1 MFKKNEDKKIKKKQK
16 KEAEKKKED
25 KKAVQ
30 EWMPIFDVDG
40 GMKRR
45 DDFLVMA
52 LEVIPKNID
61 LLSRN
66 ERKRI
71 IANLHEIINGQ
82 QEYLSWVSLGRP
94 VDLDQYLNNLEQ
106 KVKNTDDLVRK
117 KILNI
122 YIKQAVSMASSGE
135 TLERKFYI
143 VIIEDQKI
151 EHARQE
157 LENRIRELQ
166 SNLQAADLK
175 SEICEDKEL
184 INLLFIFT
192 HPTQAAFERTPE
204 YLSPYLPTQYEGGR

>member
-1 MFKKNEDKKIKKKQK
+1 MFKKGQDKKNQEKEVKKKQEDKKS
-16 KEAEKKKED
+16 
-25 KKAVQ
+25 VQ
-30 EWMPIFDVDG
+30 EWMPVFDVVG

-45 DDFLVMA
+45 DGFLVMA
-52 LEVIPKNID
+52 LEVMPKNLD
-61 LLSRN
+61 LLSKN

-71 IANLHEIINGQ
+71 ISNLHEIINGQ

-94 VDLDQYLNNLEQ
+94 VDLDQYLNGLEQ
-106 KVKNTDDLVRK
+106 KAKNTDDLVRK

-122 YIKQAVSMASSGE
+122 YIKQAVNMASSGE

-143 VIIEDQKI
+143 VITEDEKI

-166 SNLQAADLK
+166 SNLQTADLK

-192 HPTQAAFERTPE
+192 HPAQAAFERTPE
-204 YLSPYLPTQYEGGR
+204 YSSMYLPTQYEGGL